1 MEKLFE
7 AIINFSDDDVCD
19 RLADPYKEG
28 EVAGKSFQ
36 YGDARGK
43 YPSTA
48 THLDKYGG
56 QTREV
61 IYKMVGC
68 LKAVA
73 THPGSQMKDLVNI
86 LNDEFNLGG
95 ATSNGYFQAAFYDGL
110 LAKKKVGRA
119 YYWYITKRGLTYLQ
133 SIGAINEKEQIPC
146 VENGVYD
153 DEAFGSSLFAAVNK
167 INGKSSESDDVNF
180 DDD

>member
-7 AIINFSDDDVCD
+7 AIIDFSDDDVCD
-19 RLADPYKEG
+19 RRADPYKEG
-28 EVAGKSFQ
+28 EVAGKQFWH
-36 YGDARGK
+36 GDARGK

-48 THLDKYGG
+48 THLETYGG
-56 QTREV
+56 QTHEV
-61 IYKMVGC
+61 MYKMVGC

-73 THPGSQMKDLVNI
+73 IHPGSQMRDLVDI
-86 LNDEFNLGG
+86 LYDEFHLGG
-95 ATSNGYFQAAFYDGL
+95 GTSNGYFQAAYADGL

-119 YYWYITKRGLTYLQ
+119 YYWYITKRGLSYLQ
-133 SIGAINEKEQIPC
+133 SIGAISEKEQIPC

-167 INGKSSESDDVNF
+167 INGKSFESDDVNF